1 MTINSRGFNA
11 RKRDLIFD
19 FARTHS
25 FDFLAVEETF
35 IADELSFKSLTSE
48 WSGPAFCSPAC
59 GRSAGVSLFVSRL
72 FDGQVVSWKRDSD
85 GRVISVLVTHNNVNL
100 NIVCVYAPTQP
111 AQRNSFLQS
120 LQKFLFAGASLII
133 CGDFNC
139 YDCVRDKF
147 GGNPILSSQFS
158 NLKSHFGLI
167 DAWRFKHPRASQFS
181 CFNSDLSIASRL
193 DTFLISQSLRES
205 IQD

>member
-59 GRSAGVSLFVSRL
+59 GRSAGVSLFISRL

-120 LQKFLFAGASLII
+120 LYKFLFAGASLII
-133 CGDFNC
+133 CSDFNC